1 MSWIKLDSITPDK
14 PEVRRAARV
23 LGVDRYALLGRLVS
37 LWCWADGQTLDGN
50 LRLPPEDVDDM
61 FSLPGLTD
69 ALIAAGWLELND
81 AGEVCVSNWDAHNGA
96 SAKRRAQEAR
106 RTAARKLRAAHA
118 ESVSESGQNDE
129 FAHAPLTQESENAH
143 ASYTQKTANA
153 HAPLT
158 QKSAIAHAPLTL
170 RSRSERDLDIDII
183 KENMQAVGSTTVLSR
198 GAPPEQRP
206 PQSPEFRRWV
216 AAVAQAHPSA
226 KLFRVLPRDAE
237 AAAAAAWEAYP
248 AAEEH
253 AELLAA
259 YMASPIPMDRMGRR
273 FYRPPSLRKYF
284 EALGDIMAHALN
296 WDRETGWSR
305 KRKRKAA
312 ATAAQ
317 RESEPEPEA
326 KPDTPEEKAAFAAA
340 LRKAAGME
348 DAPEPAAA
356 AAS

>member
-14 PEVRRAARV
+14 PEVRRAARA

-118 ESVSESGQNDE
+118 ESVSESGQNAE
-129 FAHAPLTQESENAH
+129 FVTQESAI
-143 ASYTQKTANA
+143 T

-158 QKSAIAHAPLTL
+158 QKTAIAHAPLTL
-170 RSRSERDLDIDII
+170 RSRSERDLEKDII
-183 KENMQAVGSTTVLSR
+183 KENMKAVGSTTVLSR

-206 PQSPEFRRWV
+206 PQSPEYRRWV

-248 AAEEH
+248 AAEQH

-273 FYRPPSLRKYF
+273 FYRPPSLRRYL
-284 EALGDIMAHALN
+284 ESLGDIMTHALN

-312 ATAAQ
+312 QTAAQ
-317 RESEPEPEA
+317 REAEPEPET
-326 KPDTPEEKAAFAAA
+326 KPDTQEEKAAFAAA

-348 DAPEPAAA
+348 DTPEPAAA